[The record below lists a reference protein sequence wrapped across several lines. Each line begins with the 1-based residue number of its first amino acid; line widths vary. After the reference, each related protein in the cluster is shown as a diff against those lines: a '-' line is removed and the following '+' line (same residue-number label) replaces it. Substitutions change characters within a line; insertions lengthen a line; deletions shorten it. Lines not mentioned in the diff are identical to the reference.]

1 MIAVR
6 KAEDRGASRISWLDS
21 KHTFSFSDYYD
32 PEHMGFRSLRV
43 INDDTVAP
51 GGGFGTHGHRDMEI
65 ITYVLDGALEH
76 SDSIGT
82 GSVIRPGDVQKMSA
96 GSGIRHSEFNH
107 SKTDPVHFLQIW
119 IVPDR
124 GGVAPKYEQIN
135 FAREAKLG
143 KLLLVASNEIRD
155 GLIHIQ
161 QDAKLYVTVLEG
173 AQRVEHTLAKGRH
186 AWVHVACGQV
196 NVNGQPLK
204 AGDGA
209 AITSESKIEI
219 SAASEGEVLLFDL
232 G

>member
-6 KAEDRGASRISWLDS
+6 KAEKRGTSRSNWLDS
-21 KHTFSFSDYYD
+21 HHTFSFADFYD
-32 PEHMGFRSLRV
+32 PQQMGFRSLRV

-51 GGGFGTHGHRDMEI
+51 AGGFGTHGHRDMEI

-96 GSGIRHSEFNH
+96 GTGIRHSEFNH

-124 GGVAPKYEQIN
+124 DGVKPAYEQIH
-135 FAREAKLG
+135 FPRAAKLG
-143 KLLLVASNEIRD
+143 KLLLVGSNEKRD

-173 AQRVEHTLAKGRH
+173 NQRVEHTLADGRH
-186 AWVHVACGQV
+186 AWVHVARGAV
-196 NVNGQPLK
+196 AVNGQTLQ

-209 AITSESKIEI
+209 AISAESTIEI
-219 SAASEGEVLLFDL
+219 AAAPEGEVLLFDL

>member
-21 KHTFSFSDYYD
+21 HHTFSFSDYYD

-51 GGGFGTHGHRDMEI
+51 AGGFGTHGHRDMEI
-65 ITYVLDGALEH
+65 ITYVLEGALEH
-76 SDSIGT
+76 SDSLGT

-124 GGVAPKYEQIN
+124 GGVQPAYEQIS
-135 FAREAKLG
+135 FSREAKLG
-143 KLLLVASNEIRD
+143 KLLLVGSNEKRE

-173 AQRVEHTLAKGRH
+173 SHRVEHTLAKGRH
-186 AWVHVACGQV
+186 AWIHVARGSV
-196 NVNGQPLK
+196 SVNGQLLK

-209 AITSESKIEI
+209 AITAEAKIEI
-219 SAASEGEVLLFDL
+219 NAAPEGEVLLFDL